1 MKSANNFLIVLI
13 SFFLSSCGSLR
24 VNPKGCQTDG
34 VWGSNPKATRAIT
47 KNEIEEEKS
56 IDLKATEN
64 FLVFYN
70 RDLRLKD
77 LLQEHN
83 IKCEEVKKIRVGI
96 TTKWFFIR
104 EVSLRVVK

>member
-1 MKSANNFLIVLI
+1 MKIAKSILIVC
-13 SFFLSSCGSLR
+13 FLFSLVSCGSLR

-34 VWGSNPKATRAIT
+34 VWGSNPKATRAIS
-47 KNEIEEEKS
+47 KGEMEEEKS

-77 LLQEHN
+77 LLEEHN
-83 IKCEEVKKIRVGI
+83 IKCVEVKKIRVAV

-104 EVSLRVVK
+104 EVSLKVVK

>member
-1 MKSANNFLIVLI
+1 MKRSNYFLLVTLL
-13 SFFLSSCGSLR
+13 LSLTSCGSLR

-47 KNEIEEEKS
+47 KGEIEEEKS
-56 IDLKATEN
+56 IDLKASEN

-70 RDLRLKD
+70 RDLRLRD
-77 LLQEHN
+77 LLEEHN
-83 IKCEEVKKIRVGI
+83 IKCGEVKKIRVAV

-104 EVSLRVVK
+104 EVSLKVVK